1 MKSQTMGGCVG
12 DGKGEFDVNAFERF
26 RDQPILRKGIGH
38 SVEYSSCLVSLFV
51 NEGLKTVDGA
61 IYGGEVAE
69 LGSEVVAF
77 SEQKIDSVEIGI
89 VLDML
94 PELFGGED
102 SGR

>member
-1 MKSQTMGGCVG
+1 MLATVRVSSTRTPSKDFGTNPFY
-12 DGKGEFDVNAFERF
+12 KE
-26 RDQPILRKGIGH
+26 GIGH

-51 NEGLKTVDGA
+51 NEGLKTVDGE

-102 SGR
+102 GG

>member
-1 MKSQTMGGCVG
+1 MATVRVSSTRTPLKDFGTNPSY
-12 DGKGEFDVNAFERF
+12 EE
-26 RDQPILRKGIGH
+26 GIGH
-38 SVEYSSCLVSLFV
+38 SVEYSSCLLSLFV
-51 NEGLKTVDGA
+51 NEGLKMVDGA

-77 SEQKIDSVEIGI
+77 SEQEIDSVEIGI

-102 SGR
+102 GGR

>member
-1 MKSQTMGGCVG
+1 M
-12 DGKGEFDVNAFERF
+12 
-26 RDQPILRKGIGH
+26 
-38 SVEYSSCLVSLFV
+38 FV

-69 LGSEVVAF
+69 LGSEVVTF
-77 SEQKIDSVEIGI
+77 SEQEIDSVEIGI

-102 SGR
+102 GG